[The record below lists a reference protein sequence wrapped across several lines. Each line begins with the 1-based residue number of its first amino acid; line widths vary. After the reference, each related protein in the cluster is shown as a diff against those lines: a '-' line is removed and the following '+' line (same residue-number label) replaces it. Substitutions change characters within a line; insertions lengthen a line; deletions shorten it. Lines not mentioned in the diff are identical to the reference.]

1 MSQQLGIILLIDVA
15 AAIEANTLEG
25 NTYLFDNMKLQ
36 GSEGLGTGK
45 LISAINGTSYS
56 DGSQAN
62 EQVLNWL
69 PYGVGSLPPTLP
81 KSFLSDKSKNS
92 DLKVLE
98 EIQALTDR
106 LTGANADKS
115 QNISSVVQELQK
127 ISKAVGVKTQVQSR
141 NSDVSQD
148 IGHLGQKIMDVTGNL
163 VTEVDGKMP
172 EINSLNPIVTNIT
185 GEAVDKNVIYPAAYG
200 SPDMVTDGWYWAASI
215 DTSRPGTYAYTMHIQ
230 LYKLSRE
237 NGAWAW
243 VPVDFTHDAYI
254 KISNDPK
261 KNGFTNAGIGYL
273 PIPKVMITA

>member
-106 LTGANADKS
+106 LTGANPDK

-200 SPDMVTDGWYWAASI
+200 SPDMVTDGWYWAASV